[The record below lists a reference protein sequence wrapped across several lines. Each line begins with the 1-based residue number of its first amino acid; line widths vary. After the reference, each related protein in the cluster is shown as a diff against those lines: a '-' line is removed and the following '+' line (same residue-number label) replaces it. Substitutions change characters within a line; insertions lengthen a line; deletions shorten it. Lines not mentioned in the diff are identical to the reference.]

1 MSDAND
7 RMTTQIGYLSTQSS
21 DLVGV
26 DPSALATRISGLQ
39 TQIQA
44 SYEITS
50 QLQQLSLVNYLK

>member
-1 MSDAND
+1 MAAQVTYL
-7 RMTTQIGYLSTQSS
+7 TTRSAG
-21 DLVGV
+21 LVGV
-26 DPSALATRISGLQ
+26 DPATLSTQISGLQ